1 MPTLTVSADDSATA
15 MEEIVRK
22 LGEDSYI
29 LSTERTGGK
38 IHIKATNDIKPDI
51 GRPALKRKKAF
62 QDAMTHADN
71 SLAPIDLV
79 HNDMALEPNIVTLSG
94 GSGASPAQ
102 KPAAHSASQSS
113 VQSSGEKSGHNFHG
127 DPSPRIGELEKLE
140 TRLNKITHMLDGMIL
155 TRREEAELGIGRNS
169 YIAMQQAGFSAEL
182 VSSLRDTLNAR
193 DEKLG
198 YKSFLRALS
207 ERLIVAEPASLMDQK
222 HIFVVGPAG
231 SGKSSLTAKL
241 AVKRREMSMDA
252 RVRLIEID
260 RPGVTPCDG
269 LKYHGR
275 LLNMQI
281 IKTTPENAADEYI
294 DSTAPTITDICIN
307 PHDIPA
313 VLNGLEKKLGAENMT
328 VLVALPGGA
337 SARLIRQ
344 QCALFQSFNP
354 VIALTRLDECE
365 TGPEEFSVLAEMGMK
380 IGVFTGS
387 RGLVDS
393 IIFASMPALA
403 QYLEDYC
410 TEE

>member
-15 MEEIVRK
+15 MEEIVQK
-22 LGEDSYI
+22 LGENSYI
-29 LSTERTGGK
+29 LSTEKTGGK
-38 IHIKATNDIKPDI
+38 IHIKATNDIKPEI

-62 QDAMTHADN
+62 QNAMTLADRN
-71 SLAPIDLV
+71 LAPV
-79 HNDMALEPNIVTLSG
+79 NGNQNDMVLEPNIVAMSG
-94 GSGASPAQ
+94 DAIKKNITSEAARPKNSGKKGNVDYST
-102 KPAAHSASQSS
+102 S
-113 VQSSGEKSGHNFHG
+113 
-127 DPSPRIGELEKLE
+127 IGELEKLE

-155 TRREEAELGIGRNS
+155 TRRDEAELGIGRNS
-169 YIAMQQAGFSAEL
+169 YIAMQQAGFSSEL
-182 VSSLRDTLNAR
+182 VSSLRDTLNTR
-193 DEKLG
+193 NEKLG
-198 YKSFLRALS
+198 CKSFLRELS
-207 ERLIVAEPASLMDQK
+207 ERLIVTEPASLMEQK

-252 RVRLIEID
+252 SIRLIEID
-260 RPGVTPCDG
+260 KPGVTPCDG

-281 IKTTPENAADEYI
+281 NKTTPESAPEEYI
-294 DSTAPTITDICIN
+294 DCTAPTITDICIN
-307 PHDIPA
+307 PHEIPA
-313 VLNGLEKKLGAENMT
+313 VLETLEKKLGSENMT
-328 VLVALPGGA
+328 VLIALPGGA

-344 QCALFQSFNP
+344 QCALYQSFNP

-380 IGVFTGS
+380 IGVFTGT

-410 TEE
+410 SEE

>member
-15 MEEIVRK
+15 MEEIVQK
-22 LGEDSYI
+22 LGENSYI
-29 LSTERTGGK
+29 LSTEKTGGK
-38 IHIKATNDIKPDI
+38 IHIKATNDIKPEI

-62 QDAMTHADN
+62 QNALTRADSN
-71 SLAPIDLV
+71 LAPVNIAQ
-79 HNDMALEPNIVTLSG
+79 NDMVLEPNIVSM
-94 GSGASPAQ
+94 SN
-102 KPAAHSASQSS
+102 SAETKNITSEVARRKNSNGNYS
-113 VQSSGEKSGHNFHG
+113 TS
-127 DPSPRIGELEKLE
+127 IGELEKLE

-155 TRREEAELGIGRNS
+155 TRRDEAELGIGRNS
-169 YIAMQQAGFSAEL
+169 YIAMQQAGFSSEL
-182 VSSLRDTLNAR
+182 VSSLRDTLNTR
-193 DEKLG
+193 NEKLG
-198 YKSFLRALS
+198 CKSFLRELS
-207 ERLIVAEPASLMDQK
+207 ERLIVTEPASLMEQK

-252 RVRLIEID
+252 NVRLIEID
-260 RPGVTPCDG
+260 QPGVTPCDG

-281 IKTTPENAADEYI
+281 NKTTPKSAQEEYI
-294 DSTAPTITDICIN
+294 DSTAPTITDICLN

-313 VLNGLEKKLGAENMT
+313 VLDSLEIKLGSENMT
-328 VLVALPGGA
+328 VLIALPGGA

-344 QCALFQSFNP
+344 QCALFKSFNP

-393 IIFASMPALA
+393 IIFASIPALT

-410 TEE
+410 SEE

>member
-15 MEEIVRK
+15 MEEIVQK
-22 LGEDSYI
+22 LGENSYI
-29 LSTERTGGK
+29 LSTEKTGGK
-38 IHIKATNDIKPDI
+38 IHIKATNDIKPEI

-62 QDAMTHADN
+62 QNAMTLADRN
-71 SLAPIDLV
+71 LATV
-79 HNDMALEPNIVTLSG
+79 NGTQNDMVLEPNIVAMSG
-94 GSGASPAQ
+94 DAITKNITSEAARPKNSG
-102 KPAAHSASQSS
+102 KK
-113 VQSSGEKSGHNFHG
+113 GNG
-127 DPSPRIGELEKLE
+127 DYSTSIGELEKLE

-155 TRREEAELGIGRNS
+155 TRRDEAELGIGRNS
-169 YIAMQQAGFSAEL
+169 YIAMQQAGFSSEL
-182 VSSLRDTLNAR
+182 VSSLRDTLNTR
-193 DEKLG
+193 NEKLG
-198 YKSFLRALS
+198 CKSFLRELS
-207 ERLIVAEPASLMDQK
+207 ERLIVTEPASLMEQK

-252 RVRLIEID
+252 SIRLIEID
-260 RPGVTPCDG
+260 QPGVTPCDG

-281 IKTTPENAADEYI
+281 NKTTPESAPEEYI

-307 PHDIPA
+307 PHETPA
-313 VLNGLEKKLGAENMT
+313 VLDTLEKKLGSENMT
-328 VLVALPGGA
+328 VLIALPGGA

-344 QCALFQSFNP
+344 QCALYQSFNP

-380 IGVFTGS
+380 IGVFTGT

-393 IIFASMPALA
+393 IIFASIPALA

>member
-1 MPTLTVSADDSATA
+1 
-15 MEEIVRK
+15 
-22 LGEDSYI
+22 
-29 LSTERTGGK
+29 
-38 IHIKATNDIKPDI
+38 
-51 GRPALKRKKAF
+51 
-62 QDAMTHADN
+62 
-71 SLAPIDLV
+71 
-79 HNDMALEPNIVTLSG
+79 
-94 GSGASPAQ
+94 
-102 KPAAHSASQSS
+102 
-113 VQSSGEKSGHNFHG
+113 
-127 DPSPRIGELEKLE
+127 LEKLE

-155 TRREEAELGIGRNS
+155 TRHEEAELGIGRNS

-198 YKSFLRALS
+198 CKSFLRALS
-207 ERLIVAEPASLMDQK
+207 EKLIVAEPASLMEQK

-252 RVRLIEID
+252 TVRLIEID
-260 RPGVTPCDG
+260 KAGVTPCDG

-281 IKTTPENAADEYI
+281 SKTTPESAAEEYV

-313 VLNGLEKKLGAENMT
+313 VLDELEKKLGEENMT
-328 VLVALPGGA
+328 ILIALPGGA

-344 QCALFQSFNP
+344 QCALYQSFNP
-354 VIALTRLDECE
+354 IIALTRLDECE

-410 TEE
+410 SEE

>member
-15 MEEIVRK
+15 MEEIVQK

-29 LSTERTGGK
+29 LSTEKTGGK
-38 IHIKATNDIKPDI
+38 IHIKATNDIKPEI

-62 QDAMTHADN
+62 QDAMTRADN
-71 SLAPIDLV
+71 NLAPVDLV
-79 HNDMALEPNIVTLSG
+79 QKDIALEPNIVSM
-94 GSGASPAQ
+94 SGATPAKNNTSNTAQ
-102 KPAAHSASQSS
+102 TAGAK
-113 VQSSGEKSGHNFHG
+113 HNATG
-127 DPSPRIGELEKLE
+127 DYSPRIGELEKLE

-155 TRREEAELGIGRNS
+155 TRHEEAELGIGRNS

-198 YKSFLRALS
+198 CKSFLRALS
-207 ERLIVAEPASLMDQK
+207 EKLIVAEPASLMEQK

-252 RVRLIEID
+252 TVRLIEID
-260 RPGVTPCDG
+260 KAGVTPCDG

-281 IKTTPENAADEYI
+281 CKTTPENAAEEYI
-294 DSTAPTITDICIN
+294 DSTATTITDICIN
-307 PHDIPA
+307 PNDIPA
-313 VLNGLEKKLGAENMT
+313 VLDELENKLGEENMT
-328 VLVALPGGA
+328 VLIALPGGA

-344 QCALFQSFNP
+344 QCALYQSFNP
-354 VIALTRLDECE
+354 IIALTRLDECE

-410 TEE
+410 SEE

>member
-15 MEEIVRK
+15 MEEIVQK
-22 LGEDSYI
+22 LGENSYI
-29 LSTERTGGK
+29 LSTKKTGGK
-38 IHIKATNDIKPDI
+38 IHIKATNDIKPEG
-51 GRPALKRKKAF
+51 GRPALKQKKDF
-62 QDAMTHADN
+62 QNALTRADSN
-71 SLAPIDLV
+71 LAPVNIAK
-79 HNDMALEPNIVTLSG
+79 NDMVLESNIVSMSNSAETKNIRSEAARVKNSG
-94 GSGASPAQ
+94 KNSNGDY
-102 KPAAHSASQSS
+102 SAS
-113 VQSSGEKSGHNFHG
+113 
-127 DPSPRIGELEKLE
+127 IGELEKLE

-155 TRREEAELGIGRNS
+155 TRRDEAELGIGRNS
-169 YIAMQQAGFSAEL
+169 YIAMQQAGFSSEL
-182 VSSLRDTLNAR
+182 VSSLRDTLNIR
-193 DEKLG
+193 NEKLG
-198 YKSFLRALS
+198 CKSFLRELS
-207 ERLIVAEPASLMDQK
+207 ERLILTDPASLMEQK

-231 SGKSSLTAKL
+231 SGKSSLAAKL

-252 RVRLIEID
+252 SIRLIEID
-260 RPGVTPCDG
+260 QPGVTPCDG

-281 IKTTPENAADEYI
+281 NKITPESAPEEYI

-307 PHDIPA
+307 PHEIPA
-313 VLNGLEKKLGAENMT
+313 VLDTLEKKLGSENMT
-328 VLVALPGGA
+328 VLIALPGGA

-344 QCALFQSFNP
+344 QCMLFKSFNP

-380 IGVFTGS
+380 IGVFTGT

-410 TEE
+410 T

>member
-1 MPTLTVSADDSATA
+1 
-15 MEEIVRK
+15 ME
-22 LGEDSYI
+22 
-29 LSTERTGGK
+29 
-38 IHIKATNDIKPDI
+38 
-51 GRPALKRKKAF
+51 
-62 QDAMTHADN
+62 
-71 SLAPIDLV
+71 
-79 HNDMALEPNIVTLSG
+79 
-94 GSGASPAQ
+94 
-102 KPAAHSASQSS
+102 
-113 VQSSGEKSGHNFHG
+113 
-127 DPSPRIGELEKLE
+127 
-140 TRLNKITHMLDGMIL
+140 
-155 TRREEAELGIGRNS
+155 
-169 YIAMQQAGFSAEL
+169 
-182 VSSLRDTLNAR
+182 
-193 DEKLG
+193 
-198 YKSFLRALS
+198 
-207 ERLIVAEPASLMDQK
+207 QK

-252 RVRLIEID
+252 TVRLIEID
-260 RPGVTPCDG
+260 KAGVTPCDG

-281 IKTTPENAADEYI
+281 SKTTPESAAEEYV

-313 VLNGLEKKLGAENMT
+313 VLDELEKKLGEENMT
-328 VLVALPGGA
+328 ILIALPGGA

-344 QCALFQSFNP
+344 QCALYQSFNP
-354 VIALTRLDECE
+354 IIALTRLDECE

-410 TEE
+410 SEE

>member
-15 MEEIVRK
+15 MEEIVQK
-22 LGEDSYI
+22 LGENSYI
-29 LSTERTGGK
+29 LSTEKTGGK
-38 IHIKATNDIKPDI
+38 IHIKATNDIKPEI

-62 QDAMTHADN
+62 QNALTRADSN
-71 SLAPIDLV
+71 LAPVNIAK
-79 HNDMALEPNIVTLSG
+79 NDMVMEPNIVSISNSADTKNITSEAARLKNSG
-94 GSGASPAQ
+94 KNSNGDY
-102 KPAAHSASQSS
+102 SAS
-113 VQSSGEKSGHNFHG
+113 
-127 DPSPRIGELEKLE
+127 IGELEKLE

-155 TRREEAELGIGRNS
+155 TRRDEAELGIGRNS
-169 YIAMQQAGFSAEL
+169 YIAMQQAGFSSEL
-182 VSSLRDTLNAR
+182 VSSLRDTLNTR
-193 DEKLG
+193 NEKLG
-198 YKSFLRALS
+198 CKSFLRELS
-207 ERLIVAEPASLMDQK
+207 ERLIVTEPASLMEQK

-252 RVRLIEID
+252 SIRLIEID
-260 RPGVTPCDG
+260 QPGVTPCDG

-281 IKTTPENAADEYI
+281 NKTTPESAPEEYI

-307 PHDIPA
+307 PHEIPA
-313 VLNGLEKKLGAENMT
+313 VLDTLEKKLGSENMT
-328 VLVALPGGA
+328 VLIALPGGA

-344 QCALFQSFNP
+344 QCALYQSFNP

-380 IGVFTGS
+380 IGVFTGT

-393 IIFASMPALA
+393 IIFASIPALA

>member
-15 MEEIVRK
+15 MEEIVQK
-22 LGEDSYI
+22 LGENSYI
-29 LSTERTGGK
+29 LSTEKTGGK
-38 IHIKATNDIKPDI
+38 IHIKATNDIKPEI

-62 QDAMTHADN
+62 QNALTRAN
-71 SLAPIDLV
+71 SNLAPVNIAK
-79 HNDMALEPNIVTLSG
+79 NDMVLEPNIVSMSNIAETKNIKSEVARRKNSNG
-94 GSGASPAQ
+94 DY
-102 KPAAHSASQSS
+102 SAS
-113 VQSSGEKSGHNFHG
+113 
-127 DPSPRIGELEKLE
+127 IGELEKLE

-155 TRREEAELGIGRNS
+155 TRRDEAELGIGRNS
-169 YIAMQQAGFSAEL
+169 YIAMQQAGFSSEL
-182 VSSLRDTLNAR
+182 VSSLRDKLNTHN
-193 DEKLG
+193 EKLG
-198 YKSFLRALS
+198 CKSFLRELS
-207 ERLIVAEPASLMDQK
+207 ERLIVTEPASLMEQK

-252 RVRLIEID
+252 NVRLIEID
-260 RPGVTPCDG
+260 QPGVTPCDG

-281 IKTTPENAADEYI
+281 NKTTPKSAQEEYI
-294 DSTAPTITDICIN
+294 DSTAPTITDICLN

-313 VLNGLEKKLGAENMT
+313 VLDSLEIKLGSENMT
-328 VLVALPGGA
+328 VLIALPGGA

-344 QCALFQSFNP
+344 QCALFKSFNP

-393 IIFASMPALA
+393 IIFASIPALT

-410 TEE
+410 SEE

>member
-15 MEEIVRK
+15 MEEIVQK
-22 LGEDSYI
+22 LGENSYI
-29 LSTERTGGK
+29 LSTEKTGGK
-38 IHIKATNDIKPDI
+38 IHIKATNDIKPEI

-62 QDAMTHADN
+62 QNAMTRADSN
-71 SLAPIDLV
+71 LAPVNIAQ
-79 HNDMALEPNIVTLSG
+79 NDMVLEPNIVSMSNSAETKNVTSEAARRKNG
-94 GSGASPAQ
+94 GKNSNGDY
-102 KPAAHSASQSS
+102 SAS
-113 VQSSGEKSGHNFHG
+113 
-127 DPSPRIGELEKLE
+127 IGELEKLE

-155 TRREEAELGIGRNS
+155 TRRDEAELGIGRNS
-169 YIAMQQAGFSAEL
+169 YIAMQQAGFSSEL
-182 VSSLRDTLNAR
+182 VSSLRDTLNTR
-193 DEKLG
+193 NEKLG
-198 YKSFLRALS
+198 CKSFLRELS
-207 ERLIVAEPASLMDQK
+207 ERLIVTEPASLMEQK

-252 RVRLIEID
+252 SIRLIEID
-260 RPGVTPCDG
+260 QPGVTPCDG

-281 IKTTPENAADEYI
+281 NKTTPESAPEEYI

-307 PHDIPA
+307 PHEIPA
-313 VLNGLEKKLGAENMT
+313 VLDTLEKKLGSENMT
-328 VLVALPGGA
+328 VLIALPGGA

-344 QCALFQSFNP
+344 QCALYQSFNP

-380 IGVFTGS
+380 IGVFTGT

>member
-15 MEEIVRK
+15 MEEIVQK
-22 LGEDSYI
+22 LGENSYI
-29 LSTERTGGK
+29 LSTEKTGGK
-38 IHIKATNDIKPDI
+38 IHIKATNDIKPEI

-62 QDAMTHADN
+62 QDAMTRADSN
-71 SLAPIDLV
+71 LAPV
-79 HNDMALEPNIVTLSG
+79 NGTQNYMALEPNIVAMSG
-94 GSGASPAQ
+94 DAVTKNITSKPAQ
-102 KPAAHSASQSS
+102 QTSS
-113 VQSSGEKSGHNFHG
+113 EKNGNG
-127 DPSPRIGELEKLE
+127 DYSPRIGELEKLE

-169 YIAMQQAGFSAEL
+169 YIAMQQAGFSSEL
-182 VSSLRDTLNAR
+182 VSSLRDKLNAR

-198 YKSFLRALS
+198 CKSFLRALS
-207 ERLIVAEPASLMDQK
+207 ERLIVTDPVSLMEQK

-252 RVRLIEID
+252 SIRLIEID
-260 RPGVTPCDG
+260 QPGVTPCDG

-281 IKTTPENAADEYI
+281 NKTTPESAPEEYI

-307 PHDIPA
+307 PHEIPA
-313 VLNGLEKKLGAENMT
+313 VLDTLEKKLGSENMT
-328 VLVALPGGA
+328 VLIALPGGA

-344 QCALFQSFNP
+344 QCALYQSFNP

-380 IGVFTGS
+380 IGVFTGT

-410 TEE
+410 SEE

>member
-15 MEEIVRK
+15 MEEIVQK
-22 LGEDSYI
+22 LGENSYI
-29 LSTERTGGK
+29 LSTEKTGGK
-38 IHIKATNDIKPDI
+38 IHIKATNDIKPEI

-62 QDAMTHADN
+62 QNALTRADSN
-71 SLAPIDLV
+71 LDPVKIAQ
-79 HNDMALEPNIVTLSG
+79 NDVVLKPNIVSMSNSVETKNITSESARLKNSG
-94 GSGASPAQ
+94 KNRNGDY
-102 KPAAHSASQSS
+102 SAGI
-113 VQSSGEKSGHNFHG
+113 V
-127 DPSPRIGELEKLE
+127 ELDKLE

-155 TRREEAELGIGRNS
+155 TRRDEAELGIGRNS
-169 YIAMQQAGFSAEL
+169 YIAMQQAGFSSEL
-182 VSSLRDTLNAR
+182 VSSLRDTLNTR
-193 DEKLG
+193 NEKLG
-198 YKSFLRALS
+198 CKSFLHELS
-207 ERLIVAEPASLMDQK
+207 ERLIVTEPASLMEQK

-231 SGKSSLTAKL
+231 SGKSSLAAKL

-252 RVRLIEID
+252 NVRLIEID
-260 RPGVTPCDG
+260 QHGVTPCDG

-281 IKTTPENAADEYI
+281 NKTTPESAQEEYI
-294 DSTAPTITDICIN
+294 DSTVPTITDICLN

-313 VLNGLEKKLGAENMT
+313 VLNSLEMKLGSENMT
-328 VLVALPGGA
+328 VLIALPGGA

-344 QCALFQSFNP
+344 QCGLFQSFNP

-393 IIFASMPALA
+393 IIFASIPALT

-410 TEE
+410 SEE

>member
-15 MEEIVRK
+15 MEEIVQK
-22 LGEDSYI
+22 LGENSYI
-29 LSTERTGGK
+29 LSTEKTGGK
-38 IHIKATNDIKPDI
+38 IHIKATNDIKPEI

-62 QDAMTHADN
+62 QNAMTLADRN
-71 SLAPIDLV
+71 LAPV
-79 HNDMALEPNIVTLSG
+79 NGTQNDMVLEPNIVAMSG
-94 GSGASPAQ
+94 DAITKNITSEAARQKNSG
-102 KPAAHSASQSS
+102 KK
-113 VQSSGEKSGHNFHG
+113 GNG
-127 DPSPRIGELEKLE
+127 DYSTSIGELEKLE

-155 TRREEAELGIGRNS
+155 TRRDEAELGIGRNS
-169 YIAMQQAGFSAEL
+169 YIAMQQAGFSSEL
-182 VSSLRDTLNAR
+182 VSSLRDTLNTR
-193 DEKLG
+193 NEKLG
-198 YKSFLRALS
+198 CKSFLRELS
-207 ERLIVAEPASLMDQK
+207 ERLIVTEPASLMEQK

-252 RVRLIEID
+252 SIRLIEID
-260 RPGVTPCDG
+260 QPGVTPCDG

-281 IKTTPENAADEYI
+281 NKTTPESAPEEYI

-307 PHDIPA
+307 PHEIPA
-313 VLNGLEKKLGAENMT
+313 VLDTLEKKLGSENMT
-328 VLVALPGGA
+328 VLIALPGGA

-344 QCALFQSFNP
+344 QCALYQSFNP

-380 IGVFTGS
+380 IGVFTGT

-410 TEE
+410 SEE

>member
-15 MEEIVRK
+15 MEEIVQK
-22 LGEDSYI
+22 LGENSYI
-29 LSTERTGGK
+29 LSTEKTGGK
-38 IHIKATNDIKPDI
+38 IHIKATNDIKPEI

-62 QDAMTHADN
+62 QNALTRADSN
-71 SLAPIDLV
+71 LAPVNIAQ
-79 HNDMALEPNIVTLSG
+79 NDMVLEPNIVSMSNSAETKNITSEVARRKNSNG
-94 GSGASPAQ
+94 DY
-102 KPAAHSASQSS
+102 SAS
-113 VQSSGEKSGHNFHG
+113 
-127 DPSPRIGELEKLE
+127 IGELEKLE

-155 TRREEAELGIGRNS
+155 TRRDEAELGIGRNS
-169 YIAMQQAGFSAEL
+169 YIAMQQAGFSSEL
-182 VSSLRDTLNAR
+182 VSSLRDKLNTR
-193 DEKLG
+193 NEKLG
-198 YKSFLRALS
+198 CKSFLRELS
-207 ERLIVAEPASLMDQK
+207 ERLIVTEPASLMEQK

-252 RVRLIEID
+252 SIRLIEID
-260 RPGVTPCDG
+260 QPGVTPCDG

-281 IKTTPENAADEYI
+281 NKTTPESAPEEYI

-307 PHDIPA
+307 PHEIPA
-313 VLNGLEKKLGAENMT
+313 VLDTLEKKLGSENMT
-328 VLVALPGGA
+328 VLIALPGGA

-344 QCALFQSFNP
+344 QCALYQSFNP

-380 IGVFTGS
+380 IGVFTGT

>member
-15 MEEIVRK
+15 MEEIVQK
-22 LGEDSYI
+22 LGENSYI
-29 LSTERTGGK
+29 LSTEKTGGK
-38 IHIKATNDIKPDI
+38 IHIKATNDIKPEI

-62 QDAMTHADN
+62 QNALTRADSN
-71 SLAPIDLV
+71 LAPVNIAQ
-79 HNDMALEPNIVTLSG
+79 NDMVLEPNIVSM
-94 GSGASPAQ
+94 SN
-102 KPAAHSASQSS
+102 SAETKNITSEVARRKNSNGNYS
-113 VQSSGEKSGHNFHG
+113 TS
-127 DPSPRIGELEKLE
+127 IGELEKLE

-155 TRREEAELGIGRNS
+155 TRRDEAELGIGRNS
-169 YIAMQQAGFSAEL
+169 YIAMQQAGFSSEL
-182 VSSLRDTLNAR
+182 VSSLRDTLNTR
-193 DEKLG
+193 NEKLG
-198 YKSFLRALS
+198 CKSFLRELS
-207 ERLIVAEPASLMDQK
+207 ERLIVTEPASLMEQK

-252 RVRLIEID
+252 NVRLIEID
-260 RPGVTPCDG
+260 QLGVTPCDG

-281 IKTTPENAADEYI
+281 NKTTPESAPEEYI

-307 PHDIPA
+307 PHEIPA
-313 VLNGLEKKLGAENMT
+313 VLDTLEKKLGSENMT
-328 VLVALPGGA
+328 VLIALPGGA

-344 QCALFQSFNP
+344 QCALYQSFNP

-380 IGVFTGS
+380 IGVFTGT

>member
-15 MEEIVRK
+15 MEEIVQK
-22 LGEDSYI
+22 LGENSYI
-29 LSTERTGGK
+29 LSTEKTGGK
-38 IHIKATNDIKPDI
+38 IHIKATNDIKPEI

-62 QDAMTHADN
+62 QNAMTLADSN
-71 SLAPIDLV
+71 LAPV
-79 HNDMALEPNIVTLSG
+79 NGTENDMVLEPNIVAMSG
-94 GSGASPAQ
+94 DAITKNITSKAAQ
-102 KPAAHSASQSS
+102 QTSIQKNGNSDYST
-113 VQSSGEKSGHNFHG
+113 
-127 DPSPRIGELEKLE
+127 RIGELEKLE

-155 TRREEAELGIGRNS
+155 TRRDEAELGIGRNS
-169 YIAMQQAGFSAEL
+169 YIAMQQAGFSSEL
-182 VSSLRDTLNAR
+182 VSSLRDTLNTR
-193 DEKLG
+193 NEKLG
-198 YKSFLRALS
+198 CKSFLRELS
-207 ERLIVAEPASLMDQK
+207 ERLIVTEPASLMEQK

-252 RVRLIEID
+252 SIRLIEID
-260 RPGVTPCDG
+260 QPGVTPCDG

-281 IKTTPENAADEYI
+281 NKITPESAPEEYI

-307 PHDIPA
+307 PHEIPA
-313 VLNGLEKKLGAENMT
+313 VLDTLEKKLGSENMT
-328 VLVALPGGA
+328 VLIALPGGA
-337 SARLIRQ
+337 SARLIKQ
-344 QCALFQSFNP
+344 QCALYQSFNP

-380 IGVFTGS
+380 IGVFTGT

>member
-15 MEEIVRK
+15 MEEIVQK
-22 LGEDSYI
+22 LGENSYI
-29 LSTERTGGK
+29 LSTEKTGGK
-38 IHIKATNDIKPDI
+38 IHIKATNDIKPEI

-62 QDAMTHADN
+62 QNALTRADSN
-71 SLAPIDLV
+71 LAPLNIAQ
-79 HNDMALEPNIVTLSG
+79 NDMVLEPNIVSM
-94 GSGASPAQ
+94 SN
-102 KPAAHSASQSS
+102 SAETKNITSEVARRKNSNGNYS
-113 VQSSGEKSGHNFHG
+113 TS
-127 DPSPRIGELEKLE
+127 IGELEKLE

-155 TRREEAELGIGRNS
+155 TRRDEAELGIGRNS
-169 YIAMQQAGFSAEL
+169 YIAMQQAGFSSEL
-182 VSSLRDTLNAR
+182 VSSLRDTLNTR
-193 DEKLG
+193 NEKLG
-198 YKSFLRALS
+198 CKSFLRELS
-207 ERLIVAEPASLMDQK
+207 ERLIVTEPAGLMEQK

-252 RVRLIEID
+252 NVRLIEID
-260 RPGVTPCDG
+260 QLGVTPCDG

-281 IKTTPENAADEYI
+281 NKTTPENAQEEYI
-294 DSTAPTITDICIN
+294 DSSAPTITDICLN
-307 PHDIPA
+307 PHDIPT
-313 VLNGLEKKLGAENMT
+313 VLDSLEIKLGSENMT
-328 VLVALPGGA
+328 VVIALPGGA

-344 QCALFQSFNP
+344 QCVLFKSFNP
-354 VIALTRLDECE
+354 IIALTRLDECE

-393 IIFASMPALA
+393 IIFASIPALT

-410 TEE
+410 SEE

>member
-15 MEEIVRK
+15 MEEIVQK

-29 LSTERTGGK
+29 LSTEKTGGK
-38 IHIKATNDIKPDI
+38 IHIKATNDIKPEI
-51 GRPALKRKKAF
+51 GRPALKRKKTF

-71 SLAPIDLV
+71 NLADNNLASV
-79 HNDMALEPNIVTLSG
+79 NGGQSDMSLEPNIVSMSG
-94 GSGASPAQ
+94 GAVTKNITSKAAQ
-102 KPAAHSASQSS
+102 QTRS
-113 VQSSGEKSGHNFHG
+113 EKNGTGNYST
-127 DPSPRIGELEKLE
+127 RIGELENLE

-169 YIAMQQAGFSAEL
+169 YIAMQQAGFSSEL

-198 YKSFLRALS
+198 CKSFLRALS
-207 ERLIVAEPASLMDQK
+207 ERLIVADPVSLMEQK

-231 SGKSSLTAKL
+231 SGKSSLAAKL

-252 RVRLIEID
+252 TVRLIEID
-260 RPGVTPCDG
+260 NPGVTPCDG

-281 IKTTPENAADEYI
+281 NKTTPESAAEEYI

-313 VLNGLEKKLGAENMT
+313 VLDALEKKLGTENMT
-328 VLVALPGGA
+328 VLIALPGGA

-344 QCALFQSFNP
+344 QCTLYQSFNP

-410 TEE
+410 SEE

>member
-15 MEEIVRK
+15 MEEIVQK
-22 LGEDSYI
+22 LGENSYI
-29 LSTERTGGK
+29 LSTEKTGGK
-38 IHIKATNDIKPDI
+38 IHIKATNDIKPEI

-62 QDAMTHADN
+62 QNAMTRADSN
-71 SLAPIDLV
+71 LAPVNIAK
-79 HNDMALEPNIVTLSG
+79 NDMVMEPNIVSMSG
-94 GSGASPAQ
+94 DADTKNITSEAARLKNSGKNSNGDY
-102 KPAAHSASQSS
+102 SAS
-113 VQSSGEKSGHNFHG
+113 
-127 DPSPRIGELEKLE
+127 IGELEKLE

-155 TRREEAELGIGRNS
+155 TRRDEAELGIGRNS
-169 YIAMQQAGFSAEL
+169 YIAMQQAGFSSEL
-182 VSSLRDTLNAR
+182 VSSLRDTLNTR
-193 DEKLG
+193 NEKLG
-198 YKSFLRALS
+198 CKSFLRELS
-207 ERLIVAEPASLMDQK
+207 ERLIVTEPVSLMEQK

-252 RVRLIEID
+252 TVRLIEID
-260 RPGVTPCDG
+260 QPGVTPCDG

-281 IKTTPENAADEYI
+281 NKTTPEIAPEEYI

-307 PHDIPA
+307 PHETPA
-313 VLNGLEKKLGAENMT
+313 VLDTLEKKLGSENMT
-328 VLVALPGGA
+328 VLIALPGGA

-344 QCALFQSFNP
+344 QCALYQSFNP

-380 IGVFTGS
+380 IGVFTGT

-393 IIFASMPALA
+393 IIFASIPALA

-410 TEE
+410 SEE

>member
-15 MEEIVRK
+15 MEEIVQK
-22 LGEDSYI
+22 LGENSYI
-29 LSTERTGGK
+29 LSTEKTGGK
-38 IHIKATNDIKPDI
+38 IHIKATNDIKPEI

-62 QDAMTHADN
+62 QNALTRADSN
-71 SLAPIDLV
+71 LAPVNIAQ
-79 HNDMALEPNIVTLSG
+79 NDMVLEPNIVSMSNSAETKNITSEVARRKNSNG
-94 GSGASPAQ
+94 DY
-102 KPAAHSASQSS
+102 SAS
-113 VQSSGEKSGHNFHG
+113 
-127 DPSPRIGELEKLE
+127 IGELEKLE

-155 TRREEAELGIGRNS
+155 TRRDEAELGIGRNS
-169 YIAMQQAGFSAEL
+169 YIAMQQAGFSSEL
-182 VSSLRDTLNAR
+182 VSSLRDTLNTR
-193 DEKLG
+193 NEKLG
-198 YKSFLRALS
+198 CKSFLRELS
-207 ERLIVAEPASLMDQK
+207 ERLIVTEPASLMEQK

-252 RVRLIEID
+252 NVRLIEID
-260 RPGVTPCDG
+260 QPGVTPCDG

-281 IKTTPENAADEYI
+281 NKTTPENAQEEYI
-294 DSTAPTITDICIN
+294 DSTAPTITDICLN

-313 VLNGLEKKLGAENMT
+313 VLDTLEIKLGSENMT
-328 VLVALPGGA
+328 VLIALPGGA

-344 QCALFQSFNP
+344 QCTLFKSFNP

-393 IIFASMPALA
+393 IIFASIPALT

-410 TEE
+410 SEE

>member
-15 MEEIVRK
+15 MEEIVQK
-22 LGEDSYI
+22 LGENSYI
-29 LSTERTGGK
+29 LSTEKTGGK
-38 IHIKATNDIKPDI
+38 IHIKATNDIKPEI

-62 QDAMTHADN
+62 QNAMTLADRN
-71 SLAPIDLV
+71 LDPV
-79 HNDMALEPNIVTLSG
+79 NGTQNDMVLEPNIVAMSG
-94 GSGASPAQ
+94 DAITKNITSE
-102 KPAAHSASQSS
+102 AARPKNN
-113 VQSSGEKSGHNFHG
+113 GKKGNG
-127 DPSPRIGELEKLE
+127 DYSTSIGELEKLE

-155 TRREEAELGIGRNS
+155 TRRDEAELGIGRNS
-169 YIAMQQAGFSAEL
+169 YIAMQQAGFSSEL
-182 VSSLRDTLNAR
+182 VSSLRDTLNTR
-193 DEKLG
+193 NEKLG
-198 YKSFLRALS
+198 CKSFLRELS
-207 ERLIVAEPASLMDQK
+207 ERLIVTEPASLMEQK

-252 RVRLIEID
+252 SIRLIEID
-260 RPGVTPCDG
+260 QPGVTPCDG

-281 IKTTPENAADEYI
+281 NKITPESASEEYI

-307 PHDIPA
+307 PHEIPA
-313 VLNGLEKKLGAENMT
+313 VLDTLEKKLGSENMT
-328 VLVALPGGA
+328 VLIALPGGA

-344 QCALFQSFNP
+344 QCALYQSFNP

-380 IGVFTGS
+380 IGVFTGT

>member
-15 MEEIVRK
+15 MEEIVQK
-22 LGEDSYI
+22 LGENSYI
-29 LSTERTGGK
+29 LSTEKTGGK
-38 IHIKATNDIKPDI
+38 IHIKATNDIKPEI

-62 QDAMTHADN
+62 QNAMTRAD
-71 SLAPIDLV
+71 STLAPV
-79 HNDMALEPNIVTLSG
+79 NGTQNDMALEPNIVAMSG
-94 GSGASPAQ
+94 DAVTKNITS
-102 KPAAHSASQSS
+102 KPARPKN
-113 VQSSGEKSGHNFHG
+113 SGKKGNG
-127 DPSPRIGELEKLE
+127 DYSTSIGELEKLE

-155 TRREEAELGIGRNS
+155 TRRDEAELGIGRNS
-169 YIAMQQAGFSAEL
+169 YIAMQQAGFSSEL

-198 YKSFLRALS
+198 CKSFLRALS
-207 ERLIVAEPASLMDQK
+207 ERLIVTEPASLMEQK

-252 RVRLIEID
+252 TVRLIEID
-260 RPGVTPCDG
+260 QPGVTPCDG

-281 IKTTPENAADEYI
+281 NKTTPESAPEEYI

-307 PHDIPA
+307 PHETPA
-313 VLNGLEKKLGAENMT
+313 VLDTLEKKLGSENMT
-328 VLVALPGGA
+328 VLIALPGGA

-344 QCALFQSFNP
+344 QCALYQSFNP

-380 IGVFTGS
+380 IGVFTGT

-410 TEE
+410 SEE

>member
-15 MEEIVRK
+15 MEEIVQK
-22 LGEDSYI
+22 LGENSYI
-29 LSTERTGGK
+29 LSTEKTGGK
-38 IHIKATNDIKPDI
+38 IHIKATNDIKPEI

-62 QDAMTHADN
+62 QNAMTLADRN
-71 SLAPIDLV
+71 LAPV
-79 HNDMALEPNIVTLSG
+79 NGTQNDMVLEPNIVAMSG
-94 GSGASPAQ
+94 DTITKNIKSEAARPKNSG
-102 KPAAHSASQSS
+102 KN
-113 VQSSGEKSGHNFHG
+113 GNG
-127 DPSPRIGELEKLE
+127 DYSTSIGELEKLE

-155 TRREEAELGIGRNS
+155 TRRDEAELGIGRNS
-169 YIAMQQAGFSAEL
+169 YIAMQQAGFSSEL
-182 VSSLRDTLNAR
+182 VSSLRDTLNTR
-193 DEKLG
+193 NEKLG
-198 YKSFLRALS
+198 CKSFLRELS
-207 ERLIVAEPASLMDQK
+207 ERLIVTEPASLMEQK

-252 RVRLIEID
+252 SIRLIEID
-260 RPGVTPCDG
+260 QPGVTPCDG

-281 IKTTPENAADEYI
+281 NKITPESAPEEYI

-307 PHDIPA
+307 PHEIPA
-313 VLNGLEKKLGAENMT
+313 VLETLEKKLGSENMT
-328 VLVALPGGA
+328 VLIALPGGA

-344 QCALFQSFNP
+344 QCALYQSFNP

-380 IGVFTGS
+380 IGVFTGT

-410 TEE
+410 SEE